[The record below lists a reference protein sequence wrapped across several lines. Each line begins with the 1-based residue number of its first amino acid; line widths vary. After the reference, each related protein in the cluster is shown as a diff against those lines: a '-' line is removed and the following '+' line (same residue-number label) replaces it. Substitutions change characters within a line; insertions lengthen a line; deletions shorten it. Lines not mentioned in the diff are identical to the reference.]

1 MMDFVGK
8 EDFNDRTKVKRHRKP
23 INRRTKRTITFD
35 EKSRCDFLT
44 GFHKRKLARQKK
56 AKDDFEKKL
65 KEEKKRIKTEAREAF
80 KKLTNAHPIVPE
92 PLDYVTEEYNLDNHT
107 VQICELSTD
116 EIAKSNNWIG
126 SNQVV
131 YDDDS
136 DDDDKESEKGD
147 NEDENGVPGMN
158 FGSIKEIKKAIKKQ
172 AAETVQNSKIFKMKN
187 KIERI
192 KDRKKAKRKKLLESK
207 RQKWLKKTG
216 RKK

>member
-1 MMDFVGK
+1 M
-8 EDFNDRTKVKRHRKP
+8 
-23 INRRTKRTITFD
+23 
-35 EKSRCDFLT
+35 
-44 GFHKRKLARQKK
+44 
-56 AKDDFEKKL
+56 
-65 KEEKKRIKTEAREAF
+65 
-80 KKLTNAHPIVPE
+80 
-92 PLDYVTEEYNLDNHT
+92 
-107 VQICELSTD
+107 
-116 EIAKSNNWIG
+116 
-126 SNQVV
+126 